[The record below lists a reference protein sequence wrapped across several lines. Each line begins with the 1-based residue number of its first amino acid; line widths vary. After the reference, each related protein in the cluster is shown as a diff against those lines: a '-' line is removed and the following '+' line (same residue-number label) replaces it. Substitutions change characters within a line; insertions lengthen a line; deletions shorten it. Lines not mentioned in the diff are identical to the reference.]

1 MWYTSSMNQIN
12 QTMNLNIT
20 QTYKAKN
27 LQIGF
32 VKTEIGDKW
41 ANDYYFIFNGQ
52 EPVGPYADE
61 EDAYRGWFFSQEA
74 PQWDKLMDSFLALNL
89 TVA

>member
-1 MWYTSSMNQIN
+1 MKNIKS
-12 QTMNLNIT
+12 LNIT
-20 QTYKAKN
+20 VQYPTKE
-27 LQIGF
+27 LMIGF
-32 VKTEIGDKW
+32 VKTEVGDKW
-41 ANDYYFIFNGQ
+41 ANDYYYIVKGQ